1 MSLPAKA
8 VIVLGRSIWTTIWQV
23 MMAQL
28 APPSAD
34 GEYLRPESG
43 FRGAIE
49 SEGQYRLFVGR
60 SCPWAHRTLLVR
72 ALLGLEDL
80 LPVSWT
86 LPSAEDGGW
95 RLAEEYQ
102 GCDRLSE
109 VYQLGSPGYRGR
121 STVPMLWDE
130 KLGRPVNNESSEI
143 IVMLNEVFSSQLDL
157 YPVALR
163 GEIDRWNALI
173 YDRVNNGVYRCGFAQ
188 SQGAYDAAV
197 EGLFGMLEEL
207 EEHLEG
213 RSFLVGEAVSLADV
227 RLFPTLVRFDLVY
240 FGLFKC
246 CRRRVRD
253 YRNLSRYV
261 GEIYR
266 LPGVADTCDFGAIVE
281 GYYGS
286 LFPLNP
292 GGLCRWWEIWDGC
305 KVWDTHF
312 CSSPLR
318 WD

>member
-1 MSLPAKA
+1 MPLPAKA
-8 VIVLGRSIWTTIWQV
+8 LIVLGRSIQATMWRV
-23 MMAQL
+23 MMSQL
-28 APPSAD
+28 APRSAD

-49 SEGQYRLFVGR
+49 PSGHYRLFVGR

-72 ALLGLEDL
+72 ALLGLEDW
-80 LPVSWT
+80 LPVCWV
-86 LPSAEDGGW
+86 LPSPEDGGW
-95 RLAEEYQ
+95 RLAETYR

-130 KLGRPVNNESSEI
+130 RAGRVVNNESAEI
-143 IVMLNEVFSSQLDL
+143 IVMLNQAFQSGLDL

-163 GEIDRWNALI
+163 GEIDRWNEVI
-173 YDRVNNGVYRCGFAQ
+173 YNKVNNGVYRCGFAQ
-188 SQGAYDAAV
+188 SQSAYDGAV
-197 EGLFGMLEEL
+197 EGLFGMLDEL
-207 EEHLEG
+207 ELYLEG

-227 RLFPTLVRFDLVY
+227 RLFPTLIRFDLVY

-246 CRRRVRD
+246 SRRRVRD
-253 YRNLSRYV
+253 YPNLSRYV
-261 GEIYR
+261 RGIYR
-266 LPGVADTCDFGAIVE
+266 LKGVADTCDFGAIVE

-292 GGLCRWWEIWDGC
+292 GGIVPVVGHMGWL
-305 KVWDTHF
+305 
-312 CSSPLR
+312 
-318 WD
+318 